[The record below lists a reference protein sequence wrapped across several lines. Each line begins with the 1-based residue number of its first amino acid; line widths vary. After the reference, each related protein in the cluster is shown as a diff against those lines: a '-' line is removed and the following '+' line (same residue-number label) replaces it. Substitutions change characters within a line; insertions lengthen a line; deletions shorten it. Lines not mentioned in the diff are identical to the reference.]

1 MCKSIFF
8 FYSKLILNLHNLLPV
23 LNFTYNNSKI
33 SHSNISVG
41 VCGNI
46 QKWIKW
52 EDQRVQ
58 ESGMPT
64 WQDSLIYIYVFIYI
78 NLFTIY
84 KVSTH
89 STSTNLHGSV
99 TDQKQ
104 PGIINGNRRGGGW
117 DIHVLF
123 KEEIKDN
130 GMLMQAT
137 KGQKS
142 PNSMHN
148 KKINKCLY
156 MCLD

>member
-1 MCKSIFF
+1 M
-8 FYSKLILNLHNLLPV
+8 LPV

-99 TDQKQ
+99 TDQK
-104 PGIINGNRRGGGW
+104 
-117 DIHVLF
+117 
-123 KEEIKDN
+123 
-130 GMLMQAT
+130 
-137 KGQKS
+137 
-142 PNSMHN
+142 
-148 KKINKCLY
+148 
-156 MCLD
+156 